1 MKILLSGYFCNPYRG
16 SEGGRTWNWAWHLS
30 AKHQVWVLTQP
41 NFRSEIE
48 RFLADKPNENL
59 NFIYAD
65 PPPIYLPWERKKKR
79 SLVRVR
85 YGPWLER
92 AYREAAKAHEVHGFD
107 IAHHVSYNVF
117 FPPPQLHRLPI
128 PFVWGPVGGAMTAP
142 DAFLSYFGRHFLIE
156 WIRNVR
162 VRLSC
167 HLPALKRTVRGTSL
181 LLAINEETA
190 DGLRTAGAKD
200 VRLFLDAGPRKDF
213 FVDEPLPPRDK
224 KEIVIMWAGWLRPRK
239 ALSLGIE
246 ALARVKHL
254 PIKLLIVGE
263 GPMRHP
269 WRRLAARL
277 GIEDRLEFVGE
288 VPWVEM
294 REQYR
299 RSDAFL
305 FTSLRD
311 SSGNVVFEAMASSLP
326 ILTVDHQ
333 GIGAFLP
340 PEAGIKVPVTTPEE
354 TVAGL
359 AEGMERLAKDPELRA
374 RLGAEGWRFISEQTW
389 DYRAEKMAGYY
400 EEILQRQGSVDVPD
414 AQRPLALADD

>member
-1 MKILLSGYFCNPYRG
+1 MKILISGYFCNPYRG
-16 SEGGRTWNWAWHLS
+16 SESGRTWNWASHLS
-30 AKHQVWVLTQP
+30 AKHKVWVLTSP
-41 NFRSEIE
+41 RSRPDIE
-48 RFLADKPNENL
+48 RYLAEHPNDNID
-59 NFIYAD
+59 FIWVD
-65 PPPIYLPWERKKKR
+65 LPRLFPWERKVGR
-79 SLVRVR
+79 SLVRMR

-92 AYREAAKAHEVHGFD
+92 AYHVAAEAHKIHGFD

-142 DAFLSYFGRHFLIE
+142 DAFLSYFGRHRLVE
-156 WIRNVR
+156 TIRNIR

-213 FVDEPLPPRDK
+213 FVDEPLPPQEK
-224 KEIVIMWAGWLRPRK
+224 TEIVIMWAGWLRPRK

-254 PIKLLIVGE
+254 PVRLLVVGE
-263 GPMRHP
+263 GPMRRP
-269 WRRLAARL
+269 WSRLAAQL
-277 GIEDRLEFVGE
+277 GVADRLEFVGE
-288 VPWVEM
+288 VPWAEM
-294 REQYR
+294 RTHYR
-299 RSDAFL
+299 RSDIFM

-326 ILTVDHQ
+326 ILTLDHQ
-333 GIGAFLP
+333 GVGAFVP
-340 PEAGIKVPVTTPEE
+340 PEAGIKVPVTEPGE

-359 AEGMERLAKDPELRA
+359 AAGIERLAKDPELRA
-374 RLGAEGWRFISEQTW
+374 RLGAAGWRFISAQTW
-389 DYRAEKMAGYY
+389 DYRAEKMAVFY
-400 EEILQRQGSVDVPD
+400 EEILERQAGAERP
-414 AQRPLALADD
+414 AMQRPLALAED